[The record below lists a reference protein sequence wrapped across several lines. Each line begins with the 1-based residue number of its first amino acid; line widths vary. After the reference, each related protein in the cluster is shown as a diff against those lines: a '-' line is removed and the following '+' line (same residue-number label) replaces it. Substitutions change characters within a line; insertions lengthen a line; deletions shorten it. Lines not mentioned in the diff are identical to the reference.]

1 MYEYYTNGN
10 KPNTKKYIQVNIIDF
25 YNHIKKNHGGEPVRK
40 AVSDMFCN
48 HHCDVF
54 RNDSMFVFE
63 RFFQGDSFD
72 TYEVW
77 EDTQTNISR
86 QTLYYLKTF
95 LEKHGYVA
103 FGTSSEFFESDS
115 GCIFPGY
122 DGILMDIMW

>member
-1 MYEYYTNGN
+1 MYEYYTQEN
-10 KPNTKKYIQVNIIDF
+10 KPNSKKYIQVNIIDF
-25 YNHIKKNHGGEPVRK
+25 YKHIKKEHGGEHTRS
-40 AVSDMFCN
+40 AVFDMFAN
-48 HHCDVF
+48 HHCNIY

-63 RFFQGDSFD
+63 RFFQGDD
-72 TYEVW
+72 TDIEDVW
-77 EDTQTNISR
+77 TDTQEGIHN

-103 FGTSSEFFESDS
+103 FSTAEEFIESDR